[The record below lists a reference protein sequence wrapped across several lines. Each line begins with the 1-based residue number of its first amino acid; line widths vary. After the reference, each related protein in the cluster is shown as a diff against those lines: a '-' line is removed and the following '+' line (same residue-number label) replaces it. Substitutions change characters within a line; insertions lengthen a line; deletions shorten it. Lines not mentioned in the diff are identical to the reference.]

1 MPVTPKRRGSYQ
13 DVADL
18 IYAAKP
24 ELKGRLNNGAQLA
37 IDTMRDS
44 LPSDVTDEDLE
55 VIFTLVSFIAADLL
69 TTPGHDLSEKIDV
82 MFDTYSLA
90 AGACAGEIDL
100 GDTSEAR
107 DFHALVKEAQE
118 HASELVD
125 GSPVPGQYL

>member
-1 MPVTPKRRGSYQ
+1 MNHNRRGSYQ
-13 DVADL
+13 DMADI
-18 IYAAKP
+18 IYAEKP
-24 ELKGRLNNGAQLA
+24 DLKVKLNNGAQLA

-69 TTPGHDLSEKIDV
+69 TTPGHDISAKIDV
-82 MFDTYSLA
+82 LFDTYSLA

-100 GDTSEAR
+100 GDTTEAR
-107 DFHALVKEAQE
+107 DFRTLVKEAQE

-125 GSPVPGQYL
+125 GAPIPGQYL